1 MSIKSHDCL
10 SPPIIISFTVSTLCN
25 YSDALRPT
33 MDAAL
38 TQRGSEFRS
47 KNPEKLTFGLIEPPG
62 VFSETQDYTEWP
74 FIRP

>member
-1 MSIKSHDCL
+1 
-10 SPPIIISFTVSTLCN
+10 
-25 YSDALRPT
+25 